1 MQINVVCLLI
11 TWEINLCFFVC
22 LFIWGGHFESVI
34 IKMLVFVFLQHEDA
48 SILMFDHL
56 VDDNNLKPVMNEY
69 RLITEGDNEND
80 LVFIKEMIKGS
91 LKNSSPQNEV
101 FIVFL
106 CECFEI
112 SQDYS
117 WKNFII
123 PALSPQKL
131 YKGRNNEKSFLYE
144 IVANKQNGIDVD
156 KFDYFARWSLLSSET
171 VLF

>member
-1 MQINVVCLLI
+1 MLFDYLLPEKL
-11 TWEINLCFFVC
+11 TCVFVC
-22 LFIWGGHFESVI
+22 LFWGGGVHFESVI

-56 VDDNNLKPVMNEY
+56 VDDNKLTPVMNEY
-69 RLITEGDNEND
+69 GLITEGDNEND

-91 LKNSSPQNEV
+91 VKNDPPLNEV

-117 WKNFII
+117 WK
-123 PALSPQKL
+123 KL
-131 YKGRNNEKSFLYE
+131 CLMLLFWLRLHSSCIKVETMKNPFSMKLWQT
-144 IVANKQNGIDVD
+144 NKM
-156 KFDYFARWSLLSSET
+156 E
-171 VLF
+171 